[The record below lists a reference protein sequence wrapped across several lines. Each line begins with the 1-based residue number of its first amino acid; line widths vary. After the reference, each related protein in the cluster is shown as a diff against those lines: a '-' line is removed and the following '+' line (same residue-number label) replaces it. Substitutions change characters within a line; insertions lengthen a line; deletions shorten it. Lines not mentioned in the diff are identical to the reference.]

1 MALLRALLADTS
13 LTTDLHWLL
22 LTLCISHKVPA
33 SLVNVPGGAGGLVHS
48 PALSLSLAIA
58 NLLHGSVA
66 LPDSLLHSLLLEGYL
81 TTLLE
86 VLLAGLLLCW
96 LEVGDVGVVTL
107 LNVLVLT
114 LQDGI
119 LGQRLNTLLLDDTQ
133 SPVSRPGGL
142 AEVHS
147 SRNC

>member
-1 MALLRALLADTS
+1 MALLRTLLADTS
-13 LTTDLHWLL
+13 LTTDLHRLF
-22 LTLCISHKVPA
+22 LTLCVSHKVPA
-33 SLVNVPGGAGGLVHS
+33 SLVDVPGGAGGLVHG

-66 LPDSLLHSLLLEGYL
+66 LPDRLLHRLLLEGYL
-81 TTLLE
+81 TTLLK

-114 LQDGI
+114 L
-119 LGQRLNTLLLDDTQ
+119 
-133 SPVSRPGGL
+133 
-142 AEVHS
+142 
-147 SRNC
+147 